1 MLQLENCQV
10 IKVPDAAIFKKYFMN
25 FTYSLIYLF
34 GTENT
39 KQYRQWNKEADFV
52 FKVEVTKQQT
62 NKQSDLNSISF

>member
-1 MLQLENCQV
+1 
-10 IKVPDAAIFKKYFMN
+10 MN